1 MQRQALSLTRKITVM
16 GMMAAISIVL
26 VYLVHFPIFPGAAF
40 LEYDPADIPIFI
52 GTFLFGPVSGLVLT
66 VVTAGIQALTV
77 SAQSG
82 PYGFIMHVLATG
94 SFALVAGN
102 IYRRAHTRRGAVVAL
117 AAGVA
122 AMVVMMVFANLLI
135 TPAFMMVP
143 RQAVRQMLL
152 PVIIPFNLIKAG
164 ANALITFIIYKK
176 IGGGIFG
183 AGLEHPG
190 DGGKGKEKPNGPI
203 TN

>member
-176 IGGGIFG
+176 IGGVIFG

-190 DGGKGKEKPNGPI
+190 DGGKGKYSPEG
-203 TN
+203 

>member
-52 GTFLFGPVSGLVLT
+52 CTFLFGPVSGLVLT
-66 VVTAGIQALTV
+66 VATAGIQALTV

-102 IYRRAHTRRGAVVAL
+102 FWILIYFSV
-117 AAGVA
+117 
-122 AMVVMMVFANLLI
+122 LLI
-135 TPAFMMVP
+135 LYKVLT
-143 RQAVRQMLL
+143 QLGYL
-152 PVIIPFNLIKAG
+152 PH
-164 ANALITFIIYKK
+164 
-176 IGGGIFG
+176 IFAEKTDKEPG
-183 AGLEHPG
+183 AGG
-190 DGGKGKEKPNGPI
+190 AGGR
-203 TN
+203 